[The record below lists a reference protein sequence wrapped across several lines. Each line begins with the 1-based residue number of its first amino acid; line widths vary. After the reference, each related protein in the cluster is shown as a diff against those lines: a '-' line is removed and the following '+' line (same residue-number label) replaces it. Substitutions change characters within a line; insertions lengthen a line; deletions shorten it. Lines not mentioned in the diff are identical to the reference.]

1 MLHDFQ
7 ALRARLPS
15 LSPLGTF
22 LKGPSRHTN
31 PIVFGV
37 RIGAFLGL
45 LLAACWRPEGG
56 LIPAAFAI
64 LALVVLD
71 RRGLTVAAAVGL
83 VTLLYHW
90 EGAALLFG
98 VFGYSLFFYSLI
110 GLRSKR
116 AAIVGFGFGA
126 GLVTLNLRWLVA
138 EFDARWAGLVLFIV
152 SLYGGLFMAA
162 VASLL
167 RHSLVR
173 RPGVVGIA
181 LTVLAFPA
189 ADYLRIA
196 TPRLGTSNLY
206 SAHLVVANLD
216 IAQAAHWVGAGG
228 LSALMAFCSYAAA
241 SWLAHERRTRWPPRI
256 AARKAARR
264 RTGIA
269 VALVILTVAAGKL
282 DRLRS
287 GASTS
292 STLLK
297 IAVIQ
302 SGLPSEVHGYPVSS
316 SRQTEPTKEGL
327 PSETGRAQEP
337 SLAPSGTRQ
346 EPESRTESAKEGLPS
361 QSHESQESDPENYAT
376 SLRSYLRSDKPCDIL
391 FLPEG
396 AISIGEWNDPNDPN
410 AEPLMTLSDL
420 ENKFADQINS
430 FLVTGAMIK
439 EEINNKVAFRN
450 TAVSLDSYFNLLG
463 QIDKQFGA
471 PLVEVNPFQG
481 IPILED
487 IGERATHLSRQM
499 RPKQNRAVL
508 PIGSAVRAVVAIC
521 NEHQLP
527 DIWSRRG
534 VTDLSSVNLQL
545 VLSDV
550 SWFDNSDEERDQSR
564 LARRLL
570 AAKYRLPLLYVASG
584 GSELW
589 NRQGTLVHALDTQT
603 QFGVW
608 NLSVPLL
615 DAARTSWQPPSE
627 WWPVVLFCVLF
638 AWRVYRSKLVGRG
651 SRKAARFTGAT

>member
-1 MLHDFQ
+1 VSFRAYYAGILHSNRPPARQQGRQPVFW
-7 ALRARLPS
+7 LRIA
-15 LSPLGTF
+15 
-22 LKGPSRHTN
+22 
-31 PIVFGV
+31 
-37 RIGAFLGL
+37 AFLAL
-45 LLAACWRPEGG
+45 LLIACWRPEGR
-56 LIPAAFAI
+56 LIPTAFAL
-64 LALVVLD
+64 LALVALD
-71 RRGLTVAAAVGL
+71 RRGLTVAAAAGL

-90 EGAALLFG
+90 QGAALLFG
-98 VFGYSLFFYSLI
+98 VFGYTLFFYSLV

-138 EFDARWAGLVLFIV
+138 EFDAHWAGLVLFIV

-162 VASLL
+162 VAALL
-167 RHSLVR
+167 RYSLVR
-173 RPGVVGIA
+173 RPGVVGLG
-181 LTVLAFPA
+181 LTVLALPA

-206 SAHLVVANLD
+206 TAHLVVANLD
-216 IAQAAHWVGAGG
+216 IAQVAHWVGAGG

-241 SWLAHERRTRWPPRI
+241 SWLAHERRTRWSPRI

-264 RTGIA
+264 RLGIA
-269 VALVILTVAAGKL
+269 VAIVLLAVAAGEI
-282 DRLRS
+282 DRHRS
-287 GASTS
+287 GASAS
-292 STLLK
+292 STVLK

-302 SGLPSEVHGYPVSS
+302 SGLPSAAGKAQQPSTPLTETQRQSGS
-316 SRQTEPTKEGL
+316 QTESPKE
-327 PSETGRAQEP
+327 
-337 SLAPSGTRQ
+337 SLRSDQ
-346 EPESRTESAKEGLPS
+346 
-361 QSHESQESDPENYAT
+361 SQESDSESYTA
-376 SLRSYLRSDKPCDIL
+376 SLRSYLRSGQPCDIL

-396 AISIGEWNDPNDPN
+396 AISIGEWNDLNDPN

-430 FLVTGAMIK
+430 FLVTGAMIR
-439 EEINNKVAFRN
+439 EEHDNKVAFRN

-463 QIDKQFGA
+463 QTDKQFGA

-481 IPILED
+481 IPILEA

-508 PIGSAVRAVVAIC
+508 PIGSAVHAVVAIC

-534 VTDLSSVNLQL
+534 VTDLSSVSLQL

-570 AAKYRLPLLYVASG
+570 AAKYRLPLLYVASS

-589 NRQGTLVHALDTQT
+589 NSEGTLVHALDTQT
-603 QFGVW
+603 QFGLW
-608 NLSVPLL
+608 DLSVPQL
-615 DAARTSWQPPSE
+615 DATRRSWQPPSE

-638 AWRVYRSKLVGRG
+638 VWRLYRSKRVGR
-651 SRKAARFTGAT
+651 ATA

>member
-1 MLHDFQ
+1 MSFRAYHATVSRSNRAPARQQGTPLVFW
-7 ALRARLPS
+7 LRIA
-15 LSPLGTF
+15 
-22 LKGPSRHTN
+22 
-31 PIVFGV
+31 
-37 RIGAFLGL
+37 AFLAL
-45 LLAACWRPEGG
+45 LLVACWRPADR
-56 LIPAAFAI
+56 LIPTTATL
-64 LALVVLD
+64 LALTVLD
-71 RRGLTVAAAVGL
+71 RRGLTIAAAADL

-90 EGAALLFG
+90 EEAAILSG
-98 VFGYSLFFYSLI
+98 VFGYTLFFYSLI

-116 AAIVGFGFGA
+116 AAIIGFGFGT
-126 GLVTLNLRWLVA
+126 GLVALNLRWLVA
-138 EFDARWAGLVLFIV
+138 EFDVHWASQVLFIV

-162 VASLL
+162 LAALL
-167 RHSLVR
+167 RYSLIR
-173 RPGVVGIA
+173 RLGILGTA
-181 LTVLAFPA
+181 LTVLVLPA
-189 ADYLRIA
+189 ADYLRVA

-216 IAQAAHWVGAGG
+216 IAQVAHWFGAGG
-228 LSALMAFCSYAAA
+228 LSVLLAFCSYSAAN
-241 SWLAHERRTRWPPRI
+241 WLAHERRTQWPPRI
-256 AARKAARR
+256 AARKAARQR
-264 RTGIA
+264 IGIA
-269 VALVILTVAAGKL
+269 VGLVILTVAAGEL

-287 GASTS
+287 GASAN

-302 SGLPSEVHGYPVSS
+302 SGSPSEAH
-316 SRQTEPTKEGL
+316 R
-327 PSETGRAQEP
+327 
-337 SLAPSGTRQ
+337 
-346 EPESRTESAKEGLPS
+346 
-361 QSHESQESDPENYAT
+361 SQESQPVDAQAAREGLRSQTHDTQEPDPENYAA
-376 SLRSYLRSDKPCDIL
+376 SLRSYLGSNNPCDIL

-396 AISIGEWNDPNDPN
+396 AISIGEWNDPSDPH
-410 AEPLMTLSDL
+410 AEQLMTLSDL

-430 FLVTGAMIK
+430 FVVTGAMIK
-439 EEINNKVAFRN
+439 EEGDKKVAFRN

-463 QIDKQFGA
+463 QVDKQFGA

-481 IPILED
+481 IPVLEG

-499 RPKQNRAVL
+499 EPKRNSAVL

-527 DIWSRRG
+527 DIWSRRD

-570 AAKYRLPLLYVASG
+570 ATKYRLPLLYAASS

-589 NRQGTLVHALDTQT
+589 NSEGTLVRALDTRA

-608 NLSVPLL
+608 DLSVPRL
-615 DAARTSWQPPSE
+615 DAARTSWQPPNES
-627 WWPVVLFCVLF
+627 WPVFLFCVLF
-638 AWRVYRSKLVGRG
+638 TWRLLRSKRTT
-651 SRKAARFTGAT
+651 RPAR